1 VSTAAVAP
9 PNLRQPARRRRERR
23 SLRRRFFTWLEHR
36 LPLTDTWTLG
46 QRNIYIVPTRAGW
59 AFAGMLLLM
68 LLGSINYQ
76 LNLGYLLTFLLAG
89 CALVSMHLT
98 HGTLKGLTLRMRP
111 APAVFAGEPATLE
124 IVLTSPGSA
133 RHGIALAFHD
143 QYRFGRR
150 QAFTDVPAHG
160 QASAKLTM
168 VPDRRGRHKLPTV
181 TAQTL
186 FPLGLFRAWTVWRP
200 AATVLAYP
208 APELPAAPL
217 PTSCLA
223 AGDTALQRRGEGG
236 EFDGVRAWRR
246 GDSMRQVVWK
256 KVARTGELVSRD
268 ASTTLSQELWLD
280 WHACRVPGA
289 GIEEQLSR
297 LTAWVLAADRMGQ
310 SYGLRLPG
318 RDIAPEQGDLHRR
331 AVLEVLALW
340 R

>member
-1 VSTAAVAP
+1 MNTATVATASP
-9 PNLRQPARRRRERR
+9 HQAAPRRRERR
-23 SLRRRFFTWLEHR
+23 NWRRRFFTWLEHR

-46 QRNIYIVPTRAGW
+46 QRNIYIVPTKAGW
-59 AFAGMLLLM
+59 AFAGMLVLM

-111 APAVFAGEPATLE
+111 APAVFVGEPATLE
-124 IVLTSPGSA
+124 IVITSPGSA

-168 VPDRRGRHKLPTV
+168 VPGRRGRHKLPTV

-208 APELPAAPL
+208 APETPPAPL
-217 PTSCLA
+217 PVSRSA
-223 AGDTALQRRGEGG
+223 AGDMTQQRRGEGG

-256 KVARTGELVSRD
+256 KVARTGEMVSRD
-268 ASTTLSQELWLD
+268 ASTTMSQELWLD
-280 WHACRVPGA
+280 WHASRVAGA
-289 GIEEQLSR
+289 GTEAQLSR
-297 LTAWVLAADRMGQ
+297 LTAWVLAADRLGQ
-310 SYGLRLPG
+310 PYGLRLPD
-318 RDIAPEQGDLHRR
+318 RDVPPGHGDLHRR
-331 AVLEVLALW
+331 QVLEMLALW
-340 R
+340 P